1 MKRLMILTAAAMM
14 MAGALGCGRLFNR
27 GSACTSYPVVPAS
40 PCEPD
45 PCMGAAAAIMEG
57 ALPAPV
63 YTP

>member
-27 GSACTSYPVVPAS
+27 GSACTSYPAVPAA
-40 PCEPD
+40 PCGD
-45 PCMGAAAAIMEG
+45 PCMGAPAAISEG

-63 YTP
+63 YTTP